1 MTPMEWGNKRVLV
14 TGAGGFIGSHLTER
28 LVNLG
33 ARVRALVRYNSRNDW
48 GLLEGLPGA
57 VKRRL
62 EVIASDLTDPFATL
76 SFPDD
81 CDVIFHLAAL
91 IAIPYSYTAPAQYL
105 AANGVGTLNLLE
117 AARRSGV
124 QKFVHTSTSEVYGT
138 AQYLPIDEAHPLTG
152 QSPYA
157 ASKIAADK
165 MAESYH
171 LAFGLPVVTLRPFNT
186 FGPRQSARAVI
197 PTIITQALT
206 GDTIHLGHLEPRRDL
221 TYIDDTVEG
230 FLRGATAPQAVG
242 EVINL
247 GTGMSVSIG
256 ELAQKIITLAGGKK
270 EIACEAQRERPQNSE
285 VWHLESNNQRA
296 REILGWRPKV
306 SLEEGL
312 RKTMDF
318 IRDNLQTYKA
328 DIYNV

>member
-48 GLLEGLPGA
+48 GLLETLPGA
-57 VKRRL
+57 VKSRL
-62 EVIASDLTDPFATL
+62 EVISSDLTDPFATL

-81 CDVIFHLAAL
+81 CEVIFHLAAL

-124 QKFVHTSTSEVYGT
+124 EKFVHTSTSEVYGS
-138 AQYLPIDEAHPLTG
+138 AQYVPIDEAHPLKG

-165 MAESYH
+165 IAESYH
-171 LAFGLPVVTLRPFNT
+171 LSFGLPVVTLRPFNT

-230 FLRGATAPQAVG
+230 FLQAAAAPQAVG

-247 GTGMSVSIG
+247 GTGLSVSIG
-256 ELAQKIITLAGGKK
+256 ELAQKILTLAGGDKQ
-270 EIACEAQRERPQNSE
+270 IVCEAQRERPQSSE

-296 REILGWRPKV
+296 REILDWQPKV

-318 IRDNLQTYKA
+318 IRDNLQKYKS